1 MGTQH
6 RLLSSTLLETSPVGV
21 DVLSLSHP
29 LGLVSNLLS
38 SAPHCSLKEAPEPL
52 SRQTLKS

>member
-1 MGTQH
+1 MGTPH
-6 RLLSSTLLETSPVGV
+6 GLLPSTLLETSPVGV
-21 DVLSLSHP
+21 DVLGLSHP
-29 LGLVSNLLS
+29 LGLVSKLS